1 MLRRGRWLCIAA
13 FVGIA
18 WCAADPET
26 VWREYLDWYRRQPVS
41 VTDARAR
48 YLEHLRASGKD
59 HQEIQERGRIIERFS
74 RERRDELQPLFFDR
88 TYASQTPRFNAAP
101 NALLV
106 EAVRERPP
114 GKALDAHMG
123 QGRNAVYLAS
133 LGWDVTGFDYSEEG
147 VRAARLAA
155 QKAGV
160 KLNAVV
166 ARHEEFDFGASR
178 WDLIVLSYTW
188 LPLRSP
194 YVEKILASLKPG
206 GLLVFEHMMDESGSQ
221 TAAPWLP
228 RPNQLLELFG
238 SLRILRYEDV
248 RAQADWSWRPERV
261 ARLVAEKPRLP

>member
-1 MLRRGRWLCIAA
+1 MHRLGRWLGTAV

-18 WCAADPET
+18 WCATDPET
-26 VWREYLDWYRRQPVS
+26 VWREYLEWYRRQPVS
-41 VTDARAR
+41 VTDTRSR
-48 YLEHLRASGKD
+48 YLENLRARGMD
-59 HQEIQERGRIIERFS
+59 QQEVDERARIIERFS

-88 TYASQTPRFNAAP
+88 TYASPAPRFNDAP

-114 GKALDAHMG
+114 GMALDVHMG
-123 QGRNAVYLAS
+123 QGRNAVFLAS
-133 LGWDVTGFDYSEEG
+133 LGWDVTGFDYSEQG
-147 VRAARLAA
+147 VRAAREAA
-155 QKAGV
+155 RKAEV
-160 KLNAVV
+160 KLNALVV
-166 ARHEEFDFGASR
+166 RHEEFDFGTNQ

-194 YVEKILASLKPG
+194 YVERILASLKPG

-221 TAAPWLP
+221 EAAPWLP
-228 RPNQLLELFG
+228 RPNQLLGLFG

-248 RAQADWSWRPERV
+248 RAQADWSWRPERI